1 MYVQYMT
8 QVPYI
13 YPQLDAD
20 FILHISAKIV
30 LGFCG
35 KYPKFLRKSSA
46 NAYHGIVRIS
56 ITMRLNFTRTGLLQ
70 HASKQMENFRLFKKN
85 SNHSHNT
92 YSQK

>member
-1 MYVQYMT
+1 MT

-20 FILHISAKIV
+20 FILHVSAKIV

-46 NAYHGIVRIS
+46 NAYHGIVRI
-56 ITMRLNFTRTGLLQ
+56 
-70 HASKQMENFRLFKKN
+70 E
-85 SNHSHNT
+85 
-92 YSQK
+92 